1 MMQLAMTMLYRLIPA
16 LATVSCVTLLSGCGG
31 GAQNTYTVSAK
42 VSGLYGSGLILQ
54 LGGGSDVAV
63 KADGSYTFATP
74 LASGASYQ
82 VGVKTQPS
90 SPQQT
95 CSLANGSGTISAGN
109 VTVTITCVTVTHSV
123 SVTVSGLSGTGLA
136 LQLNGGNNLLI
147 TANGT
152 VAFAASI
159 NSGATYAVTVE
170 RQPTLPTQT
179 CSVTN
184 GSGTI
189 GTANVSGVAVA
200 CITPTPMPAQAS
212 LTTLYSFTGGAD
224 GAGPNGSLIQGQDG
238 SLYGTTFG
246 TVFRIT
252 TSGEETTLYSFPS
265 PSSANYVGGTSA
277 GLILAS
283 DGNFYGTMQGDGLGN
298 NISGSVYRISPTG
311 AESVIYTWSGP
322 DVGDLPLFGGV
333 IQGSNGLLYGTAY
346 GSSVFS
352 LTTTGSGETE
362 VPVILYGCDGVRS
375 SLVQAHDGS
384 LYGTIINSCPTSTGS
399 MMGSVFKAMPG
410 SGTGVVATIDIIGNI
425 PGGSFTYAPFS
436 LIEGKDGNLYGT
448 ASSGGAQ
455 SFGTVF
461 RITPSGTGTVLYS
474 FGAGPSDGQNPSGA
488 LVLASDG
495 NFYGTTRAGGTPN
508 ANCKASNGCG
518 TLYRITPSGAE
529 TVLYSFGT
537 NGSEGIGPSGA
548 LLQAN
553 DGNLYGTTTAGGTAN
568 AGTVFKL
575 VLGTTP

>member
-1 MMQLAMTMLYRLIPA
+1 MTQLAMAILHRLILA
-16 LATVSCVTLLSGCGG
+16 LATVSCVTLLYGCGG

-42 VSGLYGSGLILQ
+42 VSGLSGSGLILQ

-63 KADGSYTFATP
+63 MADGSYTFATP
-74 LASGASYQ
+74 LTSGTSYQ
-82 VGVKTQPS
+82 VSAKTQPS

-95 CSLANGSGTISAGN
+95 CSVVNGSGTISAGN
-109 VTVTITCVTVTHSV
+109 VTATITCVTVSHSV

-159 NSGATYAVTVE
+159 NSGATYAVSVE
-170 RQPTLPTQT
+170 TQPTLPTQT

-189 GTANVSGVAVA
+189 GTANVSGVAVT
-200 CITPTPMPAQAS
+200 CITPTS
-212 LTTLYSFTGGAD
+212 LTTLLTTLYSFTGGFD
-224 GAGPNGSLIQGQDG
+224 GAGPNGSLVQGQDG
-238 SLYGTTFG
+238 SLYGTTSG

-252 TSGEETTLYSFPS
+252 ISGEETTLYSFPS

-283 DGNFYGTMQGDGLGN
+283 DGNFYGTMQGNGLGN
-298 NISGSVYRISPTG
+298 NVSGTVYRISPTG
-311 AESVIYTWSGP
+311 AESVIYTWSGA

-333 IQGSNGLLYGTAY
+333 IQGSSGLLYGTAY

-362 VPVILYGCDGVRS
+362 VPVIQYGCDGVRS

-384 LYGTIINSCPTSTGS
+384 LYGTIISACGGTGTGS
-399 MMGSVFKAMPG
+399 MFGSVFKAVPG
-410 SGTGVVATIDIIGNI
+410 SGTGAVATIDIIGTI
-425 PGGSFTYAPFS
+425 PAGSFTYTPFP

-448 ASSGGAQ
+448 ASGGGAQ
-455 SFGTVF
+455 SFGAVF
-461 RITPSGTGTVLYS
+461 LITPSGAGTVLYS

-495 NFYGTTRAGGTPN
+495 NFYGTTLAGGTPN

-518 TLYRITPSGAE
+518 TLYRITPSGTE

-537 NGSEGIGPSGA
+537 NASDGIGPSGA
-548 LLQAN
+548 LLQAS